1 MKKRNSMKTGIIVA
15 VLLLTVGFAAVTTTL
30 IINGT
35 INIVP
40 DTQDFEE
47 KVIFKT
53 ATVDPTSGTA
63 TIASDGKSI
72 TFTTHELKSIDETST
87 LTYTIENGSQYGAKI
102 GDLTCTSED
111 TAYTTYVEVTAGNAL
126 SGTTLAKGTTSG
138 EDTVVVKLKR
148 SYAGAEGVETGK
160 DVAKTISFTCTM
172 NVDAVES

>member
-15 VLLLTVGFAAVTTTL
+15 VLTLAVGFAAVTTTL

-53 ATVDPTSGTA
+53 ATVDPTNGTA
-63 TIASDGKSI
+63 TIAADGKSI

-87 LTYTIENGSQYGAKI
+87 LTYTIENGSQYGAMI
-102 GDLTCTSED
+102 GELTCTSED
-111 TAYTTYVEVTAGNAL
+111 TAYTTYVDVTAGNAL
-126 SGTTLAKGTTSG
+126 KDTTLAKGATSG
-138 EDTVVVKLKR
+138 NDTVVVKLKR
-148 SYAGAEGVETGK
+148 SYAGTET
-160 DVAKTISFTCTM
+160 DNAAKTISFTCTM